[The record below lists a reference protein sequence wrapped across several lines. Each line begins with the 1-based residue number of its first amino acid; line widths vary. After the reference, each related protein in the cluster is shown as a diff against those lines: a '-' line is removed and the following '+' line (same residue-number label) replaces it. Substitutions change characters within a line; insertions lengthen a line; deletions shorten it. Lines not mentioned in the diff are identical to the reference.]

1 MSRDTL
7 VFVIDRILE
16 TRLWAASSFWARSS
30 SNSRSPSPNTPRGK
44 LTLVHWHTG
53 FIHKA
58 IRIRDRLKQ
67 FLGTKIKNISYYFL
81 LLSTAR
87 MGQDSTGELWE
98 LFVTIKR
105 KKNEWFFGH
114 KCIIYSHS
122 ALFLSFFSWFSII
135 HPFSASIQ
143 SITSFARFGKIW
155 NVIVT
160 NAYTHRF
167 NRIDYIHWYISLF
180 SNTKNYL
187 SKHTFRG

>member
-30 SNSRSPSPNTPRGK
+30 SNTRSPSPNTPRGK

-87 MGQDSTGELWE
+87 MGQEFNRGTMRIICHNKTKE
-98 LFVTIKR
+98 
-105 KKNEWFFGH
+105 EWM
-114 KCIIYSHS
+114 I
-122 ALFLSFFSWFSII
+122 FL
-135 HPFSASIQ
+135 
-143 SITSFARFGKIW
+143 
-155 NVIVT
+155 VT
-160 NAYTHRF
+160 NVKYILIQHCSFLFFLDFQLYTLSPHRF
-167 NRIDYIHWYISLF
+167 YLLHLF
-180 SNTKNYL
+180 QDLEKY
-187 SKHTFRG
+187 GM